1 MREKILKKLAAYH
14 AAHPWRML
22 AYIGIV
28 TVLFAIFAGRLTIN
42 MRTSDLLPS
51 GDEKVL
57 QFNRILDEF
66 VTATNLVV
74 VVQGEEDRIKAFADG
89 LAPQILTLIDSSR
102 NDELREQIS
111 VMTQKIE
118 KLERKGGKEEKIKE
132 LRSRIQSLQAR
143 IDMRL
148 FQRIDYKSEIDFLK
162 HHALMLV
169 KENDL
174 INIKGIYSDPNLV
187 GLLTNLNDSMEKEYV
202 GRQESISTREKEDG
216 AVEFLDGIQNLITRL
231 ERAAEG
237 ENFGELE
244 IREAADKL
252 LLGEPYFLSYD
263 KTTLILNA
271 VPNFSLMD
279 RDYIM
284 TAAVQVQGLLE
295 VYSPNFPDVEAGMT
309 GQIAREHDEQIYAE
323 RSFGVTTLIALVFI
337 LLLLMFSFRM
347 WVAPVFAIVNLFV
360 GLIWALGG
368 TALVVGQLNMFTSM
382 MSVVLLGLGIDFSIH
397 LISGFT
403 EWRAAGDDIAAALE
417 KTFLKNGKGIITG
430 ALTTACAFLTLVVSR
445 ARGMK
450 ELGIVTGAGLLSVLL
465 ATLLFLPV
473 LLVLRERLIERK
485 REQKEGS
492 NKAFVR
498 RDLSFRLLGRMS
510 EWMSARYVFTLLA
523 AAAASAFLI
532 WAAVQIQW
540 DYDFR
545 NMEPDGL
552 VSMEL
557 MDTIEEKFDLSMEY
571 ALVLADGVDE
581 SRELGQKYRDLAT
594 VALTNDISLYLPS
607 EEQQRSRK
615 PHVSEVRGRI
625 RAARIRE
632 SFSPQDM
639 RSFLQEVERL
649 EMNVIE
655 MQDMA
660 YLGGQD
666 KVDSKCQRLVGDP
679 ENPDSLN
686 LISRFRD
693 MLKIDDNAVK
703 GLSGF
708 QRLFAPYFKES
719 VYTMCSTDPIRLE
732 DLPPSILDQYSSR
745 DRTQFLITVYPSGSI
760 YDGVFLN
767 RFVDDLEHIS
777 SKATGTPPLTLALMR
792 VLGRDGRNAMILT
805 LLIVFLLLWV
815 DFKRARYS
823 LMAMIPLAMGIFWMV
838 GLMYLFGIKL
848 TIMNVMGLPLI
859 IGIGIDDGVHIM
871 HRWRHEGKGRI
882 RTVFSSTGKAILLTS
897 LTTMFAFGSM
907 IFSVFP
913 AWGVFGG
920 SLFLGVAACFLTT
933 VVILPGLIG
942 WIERK
947 R

>member
-1 MREKILKKLAAYH
+1 MREKILKELAAYH
-14 AAHPWRML
+14 AAHPWRIL

-28 TVLFAIFAGRLTIN
+28 TIVFAIFAGRLTIN

-51 GDEKVL
+51 KDEKVV
-57 QFNRILDEF
+57 QFNKILDEF

-102 NDELREQIS
+102 NDDLREQIS
-111 VMTQKIE
+111 AITQKID
-118 KLERKGGKEEKIKE
+118 KLERKEGKDEKIKE
-132 LRSRIQSLQAR
+132 LQSRIRSLQAR

-174 INIKGIYSDPNLV
+174 SNIKGIYGDPNLV
-187 GLLTNLNDSMEKEYV
+187 GLLTNLNDSMEKEYI
-202 GRQESISTREKEDG
+202 GQQESISTREKEDG
-216 AVEFLDGIQNLITRL
+216 AVEFLDGIENLVARL
-231 ERAAEG
+231 EQAAAGESAEEPVIRAAV
-237 ENFGELE
+237 
-244 IREAADKL
+244 DKL

-263 KTTLILNA
+263 KTTLVLNA

-284 TAAVQVQGLLE
+284 TAAVQVQDLLDA
-295 VYSPNFPDVEAGMT
+295 YSPHFPDVKAGMT
-309 GQIAREHDEQIYAE
+309 GQIAREHDEQVYAE
-323 RSFGVTTLIALVFI
+323 RSFGFTTLIALVFI

-347 WVAPVFAIVNLFV
+347 WVAPIFAIVNLFV

-450 ELGIVTGAGLLSVLL
+450 ELGVVTGAGLLSVLL
-465 ATLLFLPV
+465 ATLLFLPT
-473 LLVLRERLIERK
+473 LLVLRERLIEKKRARK
-485 REQKEGS
+485 GDPKE
-492 NKAFVR
+492 AFIQ
-498 RDLSFRLLGRMS
+498 RDLSIRSLGRIS
-510 EWMSARYVFTLLA
+510 EWMASHYVFSLA
-523 AAAASAFLI
+523 SAVAVSAFLI
-532 WAAVQIQW
+532 WAAVQIRW

-545 NMEPDGL
+545 NMEPEGL

-581 SRELGQKYRDLAT
+581 SRELGEKYRDLAT

-607 EEQQRSRK
+607 REQQRNRK
-615 PHVSEVRGRI
+615 PYVSEIRDRI
-625 RAARIRE
+625 RAAHVQE
-632 SFSPQDM
+632 SFSAKDL
-639 RSFLQEVERL
+639 SIFLQEVDRL
-649 EMNVIE
+649 EMNIIE

-666 KVDSKCQRLVGDP
+666 KVDAKCQRIVGDP
-679 ENPDSLN
+679 EAPDSPN
-686 LISRFRD
+686 LISRFRNRLSVED
-693 MLKIDDNAVK
+693 KVLN
-703 GLSGF
+703 GLGGF
-708 QRLFAPYFKES
+708 QRSFAPYFKES
-719 VYTMCSTDPIRLE
+719 VNTMCSTDPIQLE
-732 DLPPSILDQYSSR
+732 DLPPSVLDQYSNR
-745 DRTQFLITVYPSGSI
+745 DRDQFLITVYPSGSI
-760 YDGVFLN
+760 YDGAFLN
-767 RFVDDLEHIS
+767 RFVDDLVRIS
-777 SKATGTPPLTLALMR
+777 PKATGTAPLTQALMK
-792 VLGRDGRNAMILT
+792 VLGQDGRNAMILT

-815 DFKRARYS
+815 DFKSARYS
-823 LMAMIPLAMGIFWMV
+823 LMAMVPLALGVFWMV
-838 GLMYLFGIKL
+838 GLMYLVGIKL
-848 TIMNVMGLPLI
+848 AIMNVMGLPLI
-859 IGIGIDDGVHIM
+859 IGIGIDDGVHII
-871 HRWRHEGKGRI
+871 HRWKHEGRGKVHTI
-882 RTVFSSTGKAILLTS
+882 FSSTGKAILLTS

-920 SLFLGVAACFLTT
+920 SLFLGVAACFLTAI
-933 VVILPGLIG
+933 VILPGLIG
-942 WIERK
+942 WIEK
-947 R
+947 KH

>member
-14 AAHPWRML
+14 AAHPWRIL
-22 AYIGIV
+22 AYIGSV
-28 TVLFAIFAGRLTIN
+28 TILFAIFAGRLTIN

-51 GDEKVL
+51 KDEKVV
-57 QFNRILDEF
+57 QFNKILDEF

-102 NDELREQIS
+102 NDDLREQIS
-111 VMTQKIE
+111 MLMEKID
-118 KLERKGGKEEKIKE
+118 KLERKEGRDEKIKE
-132 LRSRIQSLQAR
+132 LRSRIRSLQAR

-169 KENDL
+169 EENDL
-174 INIKGIYSDPNLV
+174 SNIKGIYGDPNLV
-187 GLLTNLNDSMEKEYV
+187 GLLTNLNDSMEKEYI
-202 GRQESISTREKEDG
+202 GQQESISTREKEDG
-216 AVEFLDGIQNLITRL
+216 AVEFLDGIENLVARL
-231 ERAAEG
+231 EQAAAGESAEEPVIRAAV
-237 ENFGELE
+237 
-244 IREAADKL
+244 DKL

-263 KTTLILNA
+263 KTTLVLNA

-284 TAAVQVQGLLE
+284 TAAVQVQDLLDA
-295 VYSPNFPDVEAGMT
+295 YSPHFPDVKAGMT
-309 GQIAREHDEQIYAE
+309 GQIAREHDEQVYAE
-323 RSFGVTTLIALVFI
+323 RSFGFTTLIALVFI

-347 WVAPVFAIVNLFV
+347 WVAPIFAIVNLFV

-368 TALVVGQLNMFTSM
+368 TVLVVGQLNMFTSM

-403 EWRAAGDDIAAALE
+403 EWRAAGDGIAAALE

-450 ELGIVTGAGLLSVLL
+450 ELGVVTGAGLLSVLL
-465 ATLLFLPV
+465 ATLLFLPT
-473 LLVLRERLIERK
+473 LLVLRERLIEKK
-485 REQKEGS
+485 RARRGDSKE
-492 NKAFVR
+492 AFIQ
-498 RDLSFRLLGRMS
+498 RDLSIRSLGRIS
-510 EWMSARYVFTLLA
+510 EWMASRYVFSLA
-523 AAAASAFLI
+523 TAVAVSAFLI
-532 WAAVQIQW
+532 WAAVQIRW

-545 NMEPDGL
+545 NMEPEGL

-557 MDTIEEKFDLSMEY
+557 MDTIEDKFDLSMEY

-581 SRELGQKYRDLAT
+581 SRELGEKYRELAT

-607 EEQQRSRK
+607 REQQRNRRS
-615 PHVSEVRGRI
+615 HVSEIRDRI
-625 RAARIRE
+625 RAARVQE
-632 SFSPQDM
+632 SFSAKDL
-639 RSFLQEVERL
+639 SIFLQEVERL
-649 EMNVIE
+649 EMNIIE

-666 KVDSKCQRLVGDP
+666 KVDAKCQRIVGDP
-679 ENPDSLN
+679 ETPDSPN
-686 LISRFRD
+686 LMSRFRNRLSVED
-693 MLKIDDNAVK
+693 KVLN
-703 GLSGF
+703 GLAGF
-708 QRLFAPYFKES
+708 QRSFAPYFKES
-719 VYTMCSTDPIRLE
+719 VITMCSTDPIQIE
-732 DLPPSILDQYSSR
+732 DLPPSVLDQYSNR
-745 DRTQFLITVYPSGSI
+745 DRDQFLITVYPSGSI
-760 YDGVFLN
+760 YDGAFLN
-767 RFVDDLEHIS
+767 RFVDDLARIS
-777 SKATGTPPLTLALMR
+777 PKATGTAPLTQALMK
-792 VLGRDGRNAMILT
+792 VLGQDGRNAMILT

-815 DFKRARYS
+815 DFKSARYS
-823 LMAMIPLAMGIFWMV
+823 LVAMVPLALGVFWMV
-838 GLMYLFGIKL
+838 GLMYLVGIKL
-848 TIMNVMGLPLI
+848 AIMNVMGLPLI
-859 IGIGIDDGVHIM
+859 IGIGIDDGVHII
-871 HRWRHEGKGRI
+871 HRWKHEGRGKI
-882 RTVFSSTGKAILLTS
+882 HTIFSSTGKAILLTS

-942 WIERK
+942 WIEK
-947 R
+947 KH